1 MHKDYIIDLYEK
13 LGYKIYNEPMVKAM
27 LLGIVAG
34 ILCRIMPQNISGV
47 ILDGIAAPVMSAP
60 ISLLMGIMGPVFF
73 LFIILSVSSL
83 GSMEELSKVG
93 KVIIKR
99 FVLVSIWIA
108 LLTIAVA
115 LLFFPVFGK
124 GGTSIDLPAIGNVL
138 LSILPK
144 DFITPFA
151 EGQIPQIILLGLVF
165 GVALLMM
172 GESGKPVRE
181 ALLKIKEWVMGVMIL
196 MMKILPLIPFIS
208 TMMII
213 ANGKAAIFFQGWK
226 YIAAAY
232 ICYLL
237 SIVIE
242 FIFVSVRCRTRIR
255 DLCSML
261 EQLDAARETEKIQ
274 QK

>member
-1 MHKDYIIDLYEK
+1 
-13 LGYKIYNEPMVKAM
+13 
-27 LLGIVAG
+27 
-34 ILCRIMPQNISGV
+34 
-47 ILDGIAAPVMSAP
+47 
-60 ISLLMGIMGPVFF
+60 
-73 LFIILSVSSL
+73 
-83 GSMEELSKVG
+83 
-93 KVIIKR
+93 
-99 FVLVSIWIA
+99 
-108 LLTIAVA
+108 
-115 LLFFPVFGK
+115 
-124 GGTSIDLPAIGNVL
+124 
-138 LSILPK
+138 
-144 DFITPFA
+144 
-151 EGQIPQIILLGLVF
+151 
-165 GVALLMM
+165 M